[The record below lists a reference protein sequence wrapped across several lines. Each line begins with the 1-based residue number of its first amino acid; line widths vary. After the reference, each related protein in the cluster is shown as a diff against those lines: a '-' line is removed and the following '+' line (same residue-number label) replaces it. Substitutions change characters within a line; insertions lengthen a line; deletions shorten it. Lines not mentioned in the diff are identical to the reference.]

1 MAIEFEYKA
10 MDNKGKIIEGRKFA
24 EDELDLN
31 RELQR
36 EEIRLLSADV
46 VTKFNLKVL
55 YEKAQKI
62 GTVGMH
68 DKILLY
74 RNTASMLNAGL
85 SLARALSIIIRQ
97 TKNKKLKS
105 VLEKISDD
113 IKKGSTLSNAFAKH
127 PSVFDSLM
135 ISMVTAGEESG
146 NLVDSLNVTAD
157 QMEKTYKLQKKIKG
171 AMIYP
176 GVIMTVMIGIA
187 IFMLMFIV
195 PTLTSTFAELA
206 IDLPASTQFIIGMSD
221 FLKNNLVLTLAG
233 LATIFVGS
241 ILFIR
246 TPAGL
251 RYFSWV
257 LLRLPVIGLLAKKI
271 NSARTTRTLASLL
284 SSGVSFVRSL
294 EIVYEVMQ
302 NPYYKDVI
310 KKAQKSIEVGQ
321 PISKVFANEEKL
333 YPIFVGEM
341 MAVGEETGELAPM
354 LMKVATYYE
363 DEVDE
368 QTKNLSTIIEP
379 ILMVV
384 IGGAVGFFAISMI
397 SPMYS
402 LVDSI

>member
-1 MAIEFEYKA
+1 MKIEFEYKA
-10 MDNKGKIIEGRKFA
+10 LNNKGKVVEGRRLA

-31 RELQR
+31 KDLQK
-36 EEIRLLSADV
+36 EEMKLLSADII
-46 VTKFNLKVL
+46 TKFNLKVL
-55 YEKAQKI
+55 LEKAQKF

-74 RNTASMLNAGL
+74 RNTASMISAGL
-85 SLARALSIIIRQ
+85 SLGRALSIIIRQ

-105 VLEKISDD
+105 VLEEISDD
-113 IKKGSTLSNAFAKH
+113 IKKGSTLSAAFAKH
-127 PSVFDSLM
+127 PDVFNSLM

-146 NLVDSLNVTAD
+146 NLVDSLNITAD
-157 QMEKTYKLQKKIKG
+157 QMEKTYKLKKKIKG

-176 GVIMTVMIGIA
+176 GVIMTVMFGIGI
-187 IFMLMFIV
+187 FLLVFVV
-195 PTLTSTFAELA
+195 PTLTGTFSELA
-206 IDLPASTQFIIGMSD
+206 IELPSSTQFIVGMSD
-221 FLKNNLVLTLAG
+221 LLKNNAILVFVG
-233 LATIFVGS
+233 IATIVVG
-241 ILFIR
+241 FIMFLK
-246 TPAGL
+246 TKIGI
-251 RYFSWV
+251 RYFSW
-257 LLRLPVIGLLAKKI
+257 LLLHLPVIGMITKKI

-302 NPYYKDVI
+302 NPYYKEVI
-310 KKAQKSIEVGQ
+310 MKAQKAIEIGK
-321 PISKVFANEEKL
+321 PISKIFEKEEKL

-354 LMKVATYYE
+354 LMKVANFYE
-363 DEVDE
+363 DEVNE

-379 ILMVV
+379 VLMVF

>member
-10 MDNKGKIIEGRKFA
+10 LNNKGKVVEGRRFA

-31 RELQR
+31 KDLQR
-36 EEIRLLSADV
+36 EEMKLLSADV
-46 VTKFNLKVL
+46 ITKFNLKVL

-74 RNTASMLNAGL
+74 RNTASMISAGL
-85 SLARALSIIIRQ
+85 SLGRALSIIIRQ

-105 VLEKISDD
+105 VLEIISDD
-113 IKKGSTLSNAFAKH
+113 IKKGSTLSAAFAKH
-127 PSVFDSLM
+127 PDVFNSLM

-146 NLVDSLNVTAD
+146 NLIDSLNITAD

-176 GVIMTVMIGIA
+176 GVIMTVMIGIG
-187 IFMLMFIV
+187 IFLLMFVV
-195 PTLTSTFAELA
+195 PTLTSTFSELA
-206 IDLPASTQFIIGMSD
+206 IDLPASTQFIVAMSD
-221 FLKNNLVLTLAG
+221 FLKNNIILVLAG
-233 LATIFVGS
+233 IAGS
-241 ILFIR
+241 IVGFILSIR

-257 LLRLPVIGLLAKKI
+257 LLRLPVIGLITKKI
-271 NSARTTRTLASLL
+271 NSARTTRTLSSLL

-294 EIVYEVMQ
+294 EIVHEVLQ

-310 KKAQKSIEVGQ
+310 KKSQKAIEIGQ
-321 PISKVFANEEKL
+321 PISQIFEKEEKL

-354 LMKVATYYE
+354 LMKVANFYE

-379 ILMVV
+379 VLMVV
-384 IGGAVGFFAISMI
+384 IGAVVGFFAISMI